1 MRTCTQRHEASDS
14 GDERINKTLKKRM
27 RNAKEVKEASTVE
40 NNEKEEERSAT
51 SELILIQSLDTEAS

>member
-1 MRTCTQRHEASDS
+1 
-14 GDERINKTLKKRM
+14 M